1 MRRNVVVPSLAIM
14 LLIAGPELLSQQN
27 PFKPS
32 RGKVSAVQVDYAF
45 AGNVTGTGQRI
56 VSGDR
61 MLDHQTTTGKFFGKT
76 STNDTWMLSTPDS
89 VYTADLV
96 KKTGT
101 RGPNMLPVMAR
112 AYDDLDGTAKHRLQQ
127 NLQDMSQ
134 MIARAFGTGT
144 VMSGDKG
151 ETKTYAGEKCDE
163 RTFGSFSICTM
174 QGAAAVPLH
183 VSGSL
188 LCVDFEQ
195 TATAVRKGEPDAS
208 AFAPP
213 GGIVFREA
221 VTGNVDS
228 LARGYVQ
235 YLASQA
241 LTDSLAAAKARM
253 PAAQPGTTSGPAP
266 AAAPTP
272 EERAQ
277 QRQACEAL
285 KNFDL
290 GREMRA
296 ATNRVLGDA
305 VHDALKEKQ
314 TQVESGAREK
324 VKGFIRRPHF

>member
-1 MRRNVVVPSLAIM
+1 MRTAVAPLA
-14 LLIAGPELLSQQN
+14 LSFFLSVAPPGALLSQQN
-27 PFKPS
+27 PFKLT
-32 RGKVSAVQVDYAF
+32 RGKPIQVDYVF
-45 AGNVTGTGQRI
+45 AGNVTGTGQRT
-56 VSGDR
+56 VSADR
-61 MLDHQTTTGKFFGKT
+61 VLDHQTTTGKFFGKT
-76 STNDTWMLSTPDS
+76 STNDTWMLITPDS
-89 VYTADLV
+89 VYNADLI

-101 RGPNMLPVMAR
+101 RGPNMLPLMAR
-112 AYDDLDGTAKHRLQQ
+112 AYDDLDGTAKQRLQH

-134 MIARAFGTGT
+134 IIARAFGTGT
-144 VMSGDKG
+144 VMTGEKG

-163 RTFGSFSICTM
+163 RTFGSFTICNM
-174 QGAAAVPLH
+174 QGASGVPLH

-195 TATAVRKGEPDAS
+195 TATAVRKGEPAGS

-213 GGIVFREA
+213 AGVAFRDA
-221 VTGNVDS
+221 PMGNVDS

-235 YLASQA
+235 YLASQQ
-241 LTDSLAAAKARM
+241 LTDSLAAARTRM
-253 PAAQPGTTSGPAP
+253 ASTPATPASGPAP
-266 AAAPTP
+266 APTA

-290 GREMRA
+290 GKEMRA

-314 TQVESGAREK
+314 NQVESGAREK